1 VGEHLARRHF
11 PLEFPANPDIAC
23 VRPIMSHPFIILLV
37 ALCAVSCVSKPPVP
51 AVVPLAPRARIFA
64 PDAPD
69 GPVKVDISLAT
80 KTAQLV
86 SADGTLLAEM
96 DISPGMPGNE
106 TPTGRFRVTEK
117 LPLKRSNLYGQY
129 VTPDTREV
137 VVAKHWEHQ
146 GPKPPGTVYQG
157 IAMPF
162 WMRLTADGVGMH
174 VGGFER
180 GQPSSKG
187 CIRCPEEGQR
197 YFYQHCRVGTP
208 VRVHAGTHAEPSVFG
223 PREDLEP
230 VPAF

>member
-1 VGEHLARRHF
+1 
-11 PLEFPANPDIAC
+11 
-23 VRPIMSHPFIILLV
+23 MSHPFIILLV

-162 WMRLTADGVGMH
+162 WMRLTDTGVGMH
-174 VGGFER
+174 VGYVPGR
-180 GQPSSKG
+180 PASHG
-187 CIRCPEEGQR
+187 CIRLRREAATQLFELLKI
-197 YFYQHCRVGTP
+197 GTP
-208 VRVHAGTHAEPSVFG
+208 VVVADR
-223 PREDLEP
+223 
-230 VPAF
+230 VPALAAGVRKTR